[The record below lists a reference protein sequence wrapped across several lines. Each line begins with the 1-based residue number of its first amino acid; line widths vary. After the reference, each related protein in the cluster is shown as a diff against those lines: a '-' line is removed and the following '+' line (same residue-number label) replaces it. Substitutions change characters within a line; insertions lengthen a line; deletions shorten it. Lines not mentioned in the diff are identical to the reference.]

1 MDLWTLVSSSD
12 GRVGARIEGNIDLA
26 NGRDLVEFLD
36 RLVSEAGQRVEVDL
50 SGVAFMDS
58 SGLLALLTA
67 YRLTAQRGAKLLLIE
82 PSSQVRTLLDVTG
95 CVDVFTIVSGGHE
108 PSVDRTEAAG

>member
-1 MDLWTLVSSSD
+1 VDLWTLVSSSD
-12 GRVGARIEGNIDLA
+12 GRLRARIEGDIDLA

-36 RLVSEAGQRVEVDL
+36 RLIAEAGEHVEVDL

-67 YRLTAQRGAKLLLIE
+67 NRLTAQRGAKLLLVE
-82 PSSQVRTLLDVTG
+82 PSPQVRMLLEHTG
-95 CVDVFTIVSGGHE
+95 CVDVFTIVSGGSE
-108 PSVDRTEAAG
+108 PSVDGAKAAG